1 MLNGLLLV
9 DKTPGCTSHDVVM
22 SVRKLVRQKKI
33 GHCGTLDPDA
43 TGLLLLTLGRATRL
57 TRFLIRAPKVY
68 EGLMRLGRSTD
79 TYDLSGDVT
88 SVRPADHLSTAEID
102 EAMESFVGN
111 YLQTPPP
118 YCAKKV
124 GGVRFYEL
132 ARRGEKVPE
141 TKKEVTVFELRR
153 TGEPGPGE
161 TPGERELPFLL
172 SSSSG
177 TYVRSIV
184 HELGEKLGCGGTLAS
199 LRRTRIGAFRV
210 DDAIPVDELA
220 ERLEGDAERDASAA
234 GLGGAWVGF
243 DDIELPFGEIVADQQ
258 QEKRILNG
266 QTVLVRELAGDEGD
280 WLKVTN
286 QRRRFIAVGAVVER
300 IGTGGVGVVQPK
312 VVFS

>member
-1 MLNGLLLV
+1 MLNGLLLI

-68 EGLMRLGRSTD
+68 AGLARLGRSTD
-79 TYDLSGDVT
+79 TYDLSGEVT
-88 SVRPADHLSTAEID
+88 SERPADHLSGAEID
-102 EAMESFVGN
+102 RAMESFVGH

-124 GGVRFYEL
+124 GGVRYYEL

-141 TKKEVTVFELRR
+141 TKKEVTVFEFRR
-153 TGEPGPGE
+153 TGEPSAVAA
-161 TPGERELPFLL
+161 TAEREMPFLL
-172 SSSSG
+172 SCSSG
-177 TYVRSIV
+177 TYARSIV

-199 LRRTRIGAFRV
+199 LRRTQIGAFRV
-210 DDAIPVDELA
+210 DDAVGVDELGR
-220 ERLEGDAERDASAA
+220 RLEGATELDAAA
-234 GLGGAWVGF
+234 AELGGAWVGF
-243 DDIELPFGEIVADQQ
+243 DDIELPFAEVVADQQ

-266 QTVLVRELAGDEGD
+266 QTVLVRDLAGNEGD

-300 IGTGGVGVVQPK
+300 IGAGGVGVIQPK
-312 VVFS
+312 VVFH